1 MSAKEIMKSELF
13 KKCLEFHGHLC
24 PGLSTGYQ
32 AAIAGMEWLSANRSE
47 DEEVVTIVETDA
59 CCCDAI
65 QVITGCTFGKG
76 NFIYK
81 DYGKMAFTFLSRES
95 GKGVRISSKPKEAT
109 SESSRHSELMS
120 KLKTGQADKTEIK
133 EFRKLH
139 TKRAEEILDESPES
153 LFYINEVNVILPPKA
168 TMAPSVQC
176 DRCGEPTMATKLTG
190 IANESIC
197 GGCLETVQEA
207 SV

>member
-1 MSAKEIMKSELF
+1 MSAKEIMQSDLF
-13 KKCLEFHGHLC
+13 KKCLTFHGHFC

-32 AAIAGMEWLSANRSE
+32 AAVVGMEWLSANRSE
-47 DEEVVTIVETDA
+47 DEEIVTIVETDA

-81 DYGKMAFTFLSRES
+81 DYGKMAFTFMSRDS
-95 GKGVRISSKPKEAT
+95 GKGVRISLKPMDASPKSK
-109 SESSRHSELMS
+109 RHAELMN
-120 KLKTGQADKTEIK
+120 KFKTGQADKAEIK

-139 TKRAEEILDESPES
+139 TKRAEEILNNSPKA
-153 LFYINEVNVILPPKA
+153 LFHINEVNVTLPPKA

-176 DRCGEPTMATKLTG
+176 DRCGEPTMATKLKKV
-190 IANESIC
+190 ANESIC
-197 GGCLETVQEA
+197 RGCLKTVQDVTA
-207 SV
+207 